1 MPRSSAEIAPKLRQY
16 EVFLNE
22 VLKPDLQRSSERR
35 AKLQQEIEEYDDLEK
50 NLAAIQQVSKGCMQ
64 GSMSC
69 AWALAAGTSQM
80 SWTAAHRNGRRNAQA
95 PACCAWLGPLFPAQ
109 HRPGVLNSMTAACL
123 STPGHTHSSPATLS
137 LPCCL
142 CCRVA
147 ASP

>member
-64 GSMSC
+64 CSVSC
-69 AWALAAGTSQM
+69 A
-80 SWTAAHRNGRRNAQA
+80 
-95 PACCAWLGPLFPAQ
+95 
-109 HRPGVLNSMTAACL
+109 
-123 STPGHTHSSPATLS
+123 
-137 LPCCL
+137 
-142 CCRVA
+142 
-147 ASP
+147 